1 MSFLPSS
8 YRRTIQREE
17 KDNDSVLVR
26 TEVLKN
32 IANARSQVLV
42 TYPEALAEKVVAKE
56 VLSRLS
62 MIIHKGDHLSISFVE
77 ELLEQYNFVRNDFVY
92 EPGQFSIRGSIVD
105 VYSFAEERPVRIDFF
120 GNEVESIR
128 FFDVETQLSEQLIEE
143 VSIIPDLSNTSD
155 SFEFTELFHYF
166 PEKPVWWIK
175 NGMFLY
181 DRLKA
186 LQAETEEDILISE
199 KTCFDYIETC
209 SVVEWGPDIFF
220 RGEILDMKC
229 EAQPIVNKHF
239 ELLADTLQTKQ
250 AAGYKIYICSVND
263 MQIQR
268 LRDIFS
274 DKGYSID
281 FTYLNGVVHEGF
293 SDDQLRICIYT
304 EHQIFD
310 RYHKYKLQ
318 TTRIRKGRES
328 ITLGELQNLH
338 PGDYVVHVDHGI
350 GRFGGLVKI
359 NNNGKEQEAIR
370 LVYKNNSELYV
381 GLYSLHKISKYKGK
395 DGVPP
400 TVNRLGGTAWNN

>member
-1 MSFLPSS
+1 M
-8 YRRTIQREE
+8 
-17 KDNDSVLVR
+17 
-26 TEVLKN
+26 
-32 IANARSQVLV
+32 
-42 TYPEALAEKVVAKE
+42 
-56 VLSRLS
+56 
-62 MIIHKGDHLSISFVE
+62 
-77 ELLEQYNFVRNDFVY
+77 
-92 EPGQFSIRGSIVD
+92 
-105 VYSFAEERPVRIDFF
+105 
-120 GNEVESIR
+120 ESIR

-274 DKGYSID
+274 DKDI
-281 FTYLNGVVHEGF
+281 
-293 SDDQLRICIYT
+293 Q
-304 EHQIFD
+304 
-310 RYHKYKLQ
+310 
-318 TTRIRKGRES
+318 
-328 ITLGELQNLH
+328 
-338 PGDYVVHVDHGI
+338 
-350 GRFGGLVKI
+350 
-359 NNNGKEQEAIR
+359 
-370 LVYKNNSELYV
+370 
-381 GLYSLHKISKYKGK
+381 
-395 DGVPP
+395 
-400 TVNRLGGTAWNN
+400 